1 VAAPTAKKGGSGL
14 SKKVLGM
21 PLWLLAILGLVAGY
35 LLYRYA
41 AGSLGGSSNVA
52 QVNSGATSTSSP
64 TTSPDTST
72 GSVPTAGSPDD
83 TGQTTSDLLTAL
95 GGQQSNLLSA
105 FEAANQDVVGL
116 AQSQI
121 TAAQQQ
127 GLSPSTITE
136 TQPTVAPQPGGSGA
150 SIIQYVSPTA
160 VSPTTTAKPQTSS
173 IARYYTYKTQVPLA
187 AGQTVHFTPGRGYYA
202 AAA

>member
-1 VAAPTAKKGGSGL
+1 
-14 SKKVLGM
+14 
-21 PLWLLAILGLVAGY
+21 
-35 LLYRYA
+35 
-41 AGSLGGSSNVA
+41 VA

-105 FEAANQDVVGL
+105 FEAANQDIVGL

-136 TQPTVAPQPGGSGA
+136 TQPTVAAQPGGSLA
-150 SIIQYVSPTA
+150 PIIQYVSPTA

-187 AGQTVHFTPGRGYYA
+187 KGQTVHFTPGRGYYA